1 VFRSERWLEGSAEE
15 RRERELDVDMVFE
28 YGRCLCLGRNVAV
41 IELNK
46 VFVQACLFNSKCE
59 EME

>member
-1 VFRSERWLEGSAEE
+1 MVR
-15 RRERELDVDMVFE
+15 RELDVDMVFE
-28 YGRCLCLGRNVAV
+28 YGRCLCLRRNVAV